1 MKQTALITGATSGIG
16 KAYAVAYAAKGYD
29 LILTGR
35 RQNLLESF
43 AQDLFAHFKVK
54 VTICL
59 IDFSN
64 AKAFREFIK
73 FIQTSCP
80 IHVLINNA
88 GYGLENSFTEDS
100 FGRQWDMVNVHV
112 KASVE
117 LAHLIATNLK
127 EQGLSGTIINVCS
140 LASMIPLPSS
150 AMYCST
156 KSFLV
161 KFSESLA
168 LELKPYRIKVQALCP
183 GFVQTD
189 FHHKLGIDQEK
200 CCTKGVVTWMRPEE
214 VVEASLKAL
223 HSNWQVICIPGIWN
237 KVAYQVI
244 KRVPHTW
251 YYRALQT
258 YDAHFTIGNQ

>member
-16 KAYAVAYAAKGYD
+16 KAYAVAYAAKGYN

-35 RQNLLESF
+35 RQNLLEGL
-43 AQDLFAHFKVK
+43 AQDLSTHFKVK
-54 VTICL
+54 VTLCL

-64 AKAFREFIK
+64 ERAFKDFIK
-73 FIQTSCP
+73 FVQTSCP

-88 GYGLENSFTEDS
+88 GYGLESSFTEDS
-100 FGRQWDMVNVHV
+100 FDRQWDMVNVHV
-112 KASVE
+112 KASVK
-117 LAHLIATNLK
+117 LAHLISTNLK
-127 EQGLSGTIINVCS
+127 EQGLTGTIINVCS

-168 LELKPYRIKVQALCP
+168 LELKPYGIKVQALCP
-183 GFVQTD
+183 GFVKTD
-189 FHHKLGIDQEK
+189 FHYKLGIEQEK
-200 CCTKGVVTWMRPEE
+200 CRTKGIVTWMKPEE
-214 VVEASLKAL
+214 VVEVSLKAL
-223 HSNWQVICIPGIWN
+223 HSNWQVICIPGTWN

-251 YYRALQT
+251 YYRALRA
-258 YDAHFTIGNQ
+258 YDTHFSLNN